1 MSLGIFHHL
10 LTTPKGFRQGY
21 DYNNVP
27 SGIVTDNKVPM
38 DSAGMSCE
46 MVAFTERNEHIDP
59 VDMECSMVDFQEF
72 TTDNLPE
79 MYQGS

>member
-1 MSLGIFHHL
+1 MTGS
-10 LTTPKGFRQGY
+10 
-21 DYNNVP
+21 
-27 SGIVTDNKVPM
+27 KVPM

-59 VDMECSMVDFQEF
+59 VDMDCSMVDFQEF
-72 TTDNLPE
+72 TTGNLPE